1 MPGGLPAGW
10 SASCPPYIGLHK
22 KESFIHPFVHL
33 LKINAFIHFL
43 CQPFINLSLLLS
55 SVVPLSPQVPYI
67 GLHKKN
73 ICPSLVEKDTLDE
86 KPALQ
91 NFEVGD

>member
-1 MPGGLPAGW
+1 M
-10 SASCPPYIGLHK
+10 ASLRDGVPHVPHTLARTRRNP
-22 KESFIHPFVHL
+22 FIHPFVHL

-43 CQPFINLSLLLS
+43 CQPFINLLLLLS
-55 SVVPLSPQVPYI
+55 SVVSLSPQVPYI